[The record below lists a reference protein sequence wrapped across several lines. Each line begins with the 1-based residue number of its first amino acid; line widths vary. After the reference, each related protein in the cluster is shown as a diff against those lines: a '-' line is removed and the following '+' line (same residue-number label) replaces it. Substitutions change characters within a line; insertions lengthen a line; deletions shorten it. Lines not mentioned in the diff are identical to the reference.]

1 MKKILLLA
9 VVAAIGFGGW
19 YAYGLRDQLSTK
31 SPDAISDKLIATAAK
46 RDIDSTVEVSGDVTP
61 AFQIDVKSEV
71 GGRVKALHVEPGDLV
86 KEGDVLV
93 EIDDRDLLSEKESAL
108 TEIEGAKLTMQ
119 RAKNNFDRGKEL
131 AESKLISTEVYDNLN
146 SEYAIAQNGLTKAE
160 RKLQLVEDRL
170 RKTKV
175 LAAMDGTV
183 LAAGTPL
190 VEGQVVIAA
199 ASVNSGTTL
208 MTIANL
214 GKLLVDMQVNQVD
227 YRALSPNQVVKLRAE
242 SLKDV
247 EMEARISFISPVAV
261 AKNSVKGFQ
270 VKALIDKPHE
280 RLRPGMTV
288 NIVIPIDSA
297 DDAVSV
303 PISAVFRGEGRNK
316 VVYVRKG
323 ESTEKREVKIGVTN
337 TDFAQVLSGVT
348 EGEQILLVEPGRTS
362 QKKS

>member
-1 MKKILLLA
+1 MKKILLLLL
-9 VVAAIGFGGW
+9 AALIGCGW
-19 YAYGLRDQLSTK
+19 YAYAHRGAFAGK
-31 SPDAISDKLIATAAK
+31 GAEEISEKFVTRAEK

-119 RAKNNFDRGKEL
+119 KAKNNFDRGREL
-131 AESKLISTEVYDNLN
+131 ADSKLVSQEVFDNLN

-175 LAAMDGTV
+175 LAPMDGTV
-183 LAAGTPL
+183 LAAATPL
-190 VEGQVVIAA
+190 VEGMVVIAA
-199 ASVNSGTTL
+199 ASVNNGTTL

-214 GKLLVDMQVNQVD
+214 SKLLVEMQINQVD
-227 YRALSPNQVVKLRAE
+227 YRALTPNQIVKLRAE
-242 SLKDV
+242 SLKDI
-247 EMEARISFISPVAV
+247 EMEARISFISPVAA

-270 VKALIDKPHE
+270 VKALIDKPNE

-288 NIVIPIDSA
+288 NIVIPIGSA

-303 PISAVFRGEGRNK
+303 PIAAVFKGEGRNK
-316 VVYVRKG
+316 IVYVRHG
-323 ESTEKREVKIGVTN
+323 ESTEKRQVKIGVTN
-337 TDFAQVLSGVT
+337 TDYAQIISGVN
-348 EGEQILLVEPGRTS
+348 EGEEILLVEPGRAA

>member
-1 MKKILLLA
+1 MKKFLLILLVCGIGGA
-9 VVAAIGFGGW
+9 CWYGYAHRTVFASGGGEEVA
-19 YAYGLRDQLSTK
+19 
-31 SPDAISDKLIATAAK
+31 DKFVARVEK

-93 EIDDRDLLSEKESAL
+93 EIDDRDLLTEKDSAL

-119 RAKNNFDRGKEL
+119 RAKNNYDRGKEL
-131 AESKLISTEVYDNLN
+131 ANAKLVSTEAFDNLN

-160 RKLQLVEDRL
+160 RKLQIVEDRL
-170 RKTKV
+170 LKTKV
-175 LAAMDGTV
+175 LAPMDGTV
-183 LAAGTPL
+183 LAAGAPL

-214 GKLLVDMQVNQVD
+214 SKLLVDMQINQVD
-227 YRALSPNQVVKLRAE
+227 YRALSQNQVVKLRAE
-242 SLKDV
+242 SLKDI

-270 VKALIDKPHE
+270 VKALIDRPHE

-288 NIVIPIDSA
+288 TIVIPIDSA
-297 DDAVSV
+297 NDAVSV
-303 PISAVFRGEGRNK
+303 PISAVFKGEGRNRI
-316 VVYVRKG
+316 VYVRKG
-323 ESTEKREVKIGVTN
+323 ESTEKRDVKIGVTN
-337 TDFAQVLSGVT
+337 TDFAQVISGVNV
-348 EGEQILLVEPGRTS
+348 GEEILLVEPDRAAR
-362 QKKS
+362 KKS

>member
-1 MKKILLLA
+1 MKKVLLLLLLA
-9 VVAAIGFGGW
+9 ALAGGGW
-19 YAYGLRDQLSTK
+19 YAYEHRGAFASKGTEE
-31 SPDAISDKLIATAAK
+31 ISEKFIARAEK

-86 KEGDVLV
+86 KEGDLLV

-119 RAKNNFDRGKEL
+119 RAKNNFDRGREL
-131 AESKLISTEVYDNLN
+131 ADSKLVSQEVFDNLN
-146 SEYAIAQNGLTKAE
+146 SEYAIAQNGLTKAQ

-170 RKTKV
+170 LKTKV
-175 LAAMDGTV
+175 LAPMDGTV
-183 LAAGTPL
+183 LAGAAPL

-214 GKLLVDMQVNQVD
+214 SKLLVEMQINQVD
-227 YRALSPNQVVKLRAE
+227 YRALSPNQTVKLRAE
-242 SLKDV
+242 SLKDI

-270 VKALIDKPHE
+270 VKALIDKPNE

-288 NIVIPIDSA
+288 NIVIPTGSA
-297 DDAVSV
+297 NDAVSV
-303 PISAVFRGEGRNK
+303 PITAVFKGEGRNK

-323 ESTEKREVKIGVTN
+323 DGTEKRQVKIGVTN
-337 TDFAQVLSGVT
+337 TDFAQVISGVN
-348 EGEQILLVEPGRTS
+348 EGEEILLVEPGRAA

>member
-1 MKKILLLA
+1 MKKFLLLLLLA
-9 VVAAIGFGGW
+9 ALGYGGW
-19 YAYGLRDQLSTK
+19 YACGHRNLLSNSK
-31 SPDAISDKLIATAAK
+31 ADAVAEKFVAKVEK

-71 GGRVKALHVEPGDLV
+71 GGRVKALHVEPGDQV
-86 KEGDVLV
+86 KEGDLLV

-108 TEIEGAKLTMQ
+108 TEIEGANLSMQ
-119 RAKNNFDRGKEL
+119 RAKNNFDRGKDL
-131 AESKLISTEVYDNLN
+131 ADAKLISTEVFDNLN
-146 SEYAIAQNGLTKAE
+146 SEYAIAQNGLTKAQ

-170 RKTKV
+170 SKTKV

-183 LAAGTPL
+183 LAATNPL
-190 VEGQVVIAA
+190 VVGQVVIAA

-214 GKLLVDMQVNQVD
+214 SKLLVDMQINQVD
-227 YRALSPNQVVKLRAE
+227 YRALSPNQIVKLRAE
-242 SLKDV
+242 SLKDI
-247 EMEARISFISPVAV
+247 EMEAKISFISPVAV

-270 VKALIDKPHE
+270 VKALIDRPHE

-288 NIVIPIDSA
+288 TIVIPIASA
-297 DDAVSV
+297 EDAVSV
-303 PISAVFRGEGRNK
+303 PIAAVFKGEGRSK
-316 VVYVRKG
+316 VVYVRNG

-337 TDFAQVLSGVT
+337 TDFAQVLSGVSA
-348 EGEQILLVEPGRTS
+348 GEEILLVEPGRAA

>member
-1 MKKILLLA
+1 MKKLFTLLI
-9 VVAAIGFGGW
+9 VAAVGCGGW
-19 YAYGLRDQLSTK
+19 YAYAHRSALTPGL
-31 SPDAISDKLIATAAK
+31 ANEAADKFVAKAEK

-71 GGRVKALHVEPGDLV
+71 GGRVKVLRVQPGDLV

-131 AESKLISTEVYDNLN
+131 ADSKLVSQEVFDNLN

-183 LAAGTPL
+183 LAAGVPL

-214 GKLLVDMQVNQVD
+214 SKLLVDMQINQVD
-227 YRALSPNQVVKLRAE
+227 YRALSPNQIVKLRAE
-242 SLKDV
+242 SLKDI
-247 EMEARISFISPVAV
+247 EMEAKISFISPVAV

-270 VKALIDKPHE
+270 VKALIDRPHE

-303 PISAVFRGEGRNK
+303 PISAVFKGEGRSK

-323 ESTEKREVKIGVTN
+323 DSTEKRAVKIGVTN
-337 TDFAQVLSGVT
+337 TDFAKVLSGVT
-348 EGEQILLVEPGRTS
+348 VGEEILLVEPGRVA

>member
-1 MKKILLLA
+1 MKKFLILFA
-9 VVAAIGFGGW
+9 TAAIGYGGW
-19 YAYGLRDQLSTK
+19 FAYGHRNALSSSQAEDLSEK
-31 SPDAISDKLIATAAK
+31 FLAKAEK

-71 GGRVKALHVEPGDLV
+71 GGRVKALHVEPGDSV

-119 RAKNNFDRGKEL
+119 RAKNNFERGKDL
-131 AESKLISTEVYDNLN
+131 AESKLISTEAFDNLN

-175 LAAMDGTV
+175 VSPMDGTV
-183 LAAGTPL
+183 LTAP
-190 VEGQVVIAA
+190 VIEGQVVIAA
-199 ASVNSGTTL
+199 ASVNNGTTL

-214 GKLLVDMQVNQVD
+214 SKLLVEMQINQVD
-227 YRALSPNQVVKLRAE
+227 YRAITQDQIVKLRAE
-242 SLKDV
+242 SLRDV
-247 EMEARISFISPVAV
+247 EMEAKIWRISPVATP
-261 AKNSVKGFQ
+261 KNSVKGFQ
-270 VKALIDKPHE
+270 VQAMIDKPHE

-288 NIVIPIDSA
+288 SIIIPIGSA
-297 DDAVSV
+297 NDAVSI
-303 PISAVFRGEGRNK
+303 PISAVFKGEGRNK

-323 ESTEKREVKIGVTN
+323 ESTEKRDVKIGVTN
-337 TDFAQVLSGVT
+337 TDFAQVISGVT
-348 EGEQILLVEPGRTS
+348 EGEETVFHVKLHNSR
-362 QKKS
+362 KNN